1 MRKYGNIEFADG
13 YNEPF
18 ATFKE
23 KFENAQ
29 VFKDVSPED
38 REAELLKAHKIATG
52 KGLITRE
59 DIFTPELLAEIETI
73 KQNGNIP
80 ATTNEVKTNDP
91 AKTSKRPL

>member
-38 REAELLKAHKIATG
+38 REAELLKAHKIAT
-52 KGLITRE
+52 
-59 DIFTPELLAEIETI
+59 D
-73 KQNGNIP
+73 GNIP
-80 ATTNEVKTNDP
+80 ATTSEVKTNDT